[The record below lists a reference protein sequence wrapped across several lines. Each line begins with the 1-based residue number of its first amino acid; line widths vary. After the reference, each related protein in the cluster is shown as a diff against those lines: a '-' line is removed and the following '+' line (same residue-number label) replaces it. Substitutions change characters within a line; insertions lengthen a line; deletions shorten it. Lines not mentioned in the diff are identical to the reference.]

1 MKRKSR
7 EVAKYLLLLL
17 FIDSVWPREAHAYLD
32 PGTGSMLISA
42 VLGIFATALFLLKS
56 LQYKVKAFVLGLFGV
71 SVAEKERYGIVFY
84 SEGSTYWSTFE
95 PVLKAL
101 DELQVECTYL
111 TSGEDDPGLSY
122 QSANVRTRYIGKTY
136 GAFAMLN
143 VMEAD
148 VCVLTTP
155 GLDVMQIKRSK
166 GVRHYIHLVH
176 SVSDIGTY
184 KQFSFDYFDT
194 VLTANEHQIT
204 ALRELEKLR
213 GTTQKTLLR
222 VGCTYMDGLQARAAA
237 VGPAPEGDGI
247 CVLVAPTWGANGL
260 FSRFGARLPKMLL
273 DAGFEVIVR
282 PHPQSRISEK
292 DELAS
297 VTDEL
302 VGYPKLSWDDTA
314 DPFES
319 MRKANVLVSDL
330 SGIVF
335 DFAFIFGK
343 PVISLQ
349 FTYDSAGMEASDL
362 PGGLWETTVLDKIG
376 FRIGAEDMDSLP
388 DRIRDMVGT
397 EEFRQSIRLVMEESL
412 FNPGEAGE
420 AAARQILEI
429 QQRVAD
435 PVVTAALDGPAAAVS

>member
-7 EVAKYLLLLL
+7 QVAEYFFL
-17 FIDSVWPREAHAYLD
+17 FLIIDAVWPREAHAYLD

-56 LQYKVKAFVLGLFGV
+56 LQYKVKAFVLGWFGV
-71 SVAEKERYGIVFY
+71 KVGERERYGIVFY
-84 SEGSTYWSTFE
+84 SEGTPYWSTFE
-95 PVLKAL
+95 PVLRAL
-101 DELQVECTYL
+101 DELQVRCTYL
-111 TSGEDDPGLSY
+111 TSGDDDPGLSY
-122 QSANVRTRYIGKTY
+122 QSENIRTRYIGKAY
-136 GAFAMLN
+136 RAYAMLN
-143 VMEAD
+143 AMEAD

-155 GLDVMQIKRSK
+155 GLDVMHIKRSK
-166 GVRHYIHLVH
+166 GVGHYVHLVH
-176 SVSDIGTY
+176 SVCDIGTY

-194 VLTANEHQIT
+194 VLTAGEHQIT

-213 GTTQKTLLR
+213 GTKQKTLLR
-222 VGCTYMDGLQARAAA
+222 AGCTYMDRLQARVAE
-237 VGPAPEGDGI
+237 VGPAVEGDGV

-260 FSRFGARLPKMLL
+260 FSRFGASLPKVLL
-273 DAGFEVIVR
+273 DAGFDVVVR

-292 DELAS
+292 DVLAS
-297 VTDEL
+297 LTEEL
-302 VGYPKLSWDDTA
+302 VGYPNLSWDDTA

-343 PVISLQ
+343 PVISMQ
-349 FTYDSAGMEASDL
+349 FTYDRTGMEASDL
-362 PGGLWETTVLDKIG
+362 PGELWETTVLDKIG
-376 FRIGAEDMDSLP
+376 FQIGAEDMDFLP
-388 DRIRDMVGT
+388 ERIRDMVGT

-420 AAARQILEI
+420 TAARQILDI
-429 QQRVAD
+429 QQQVAD
-435 PVVTAALDGPAAAVS
+435 PVATPALDGPAAVS